1 MPRLVVLRGDD
12 GSATLEAVINLPVL
26 VLAIML
32 IVQGGAY
39 FHAQQ
44 VAQLVADRAIA
55 AARTYE
61 GSSPFGQAE
70 AEHVLHVVGDGTLT
84 NAQVQVGRDS
94 RAVTVRI
101 AADVPHFLPYFP
113 SRVTVTSS
121 GPIEQYSQAGRHE

>member
-1 MPRLVVLRGDD
+1 MRLLAVRRGDD

-44 VAQLVADRAIA
+44 VAQLVADRAVA

-84 NAQVQVGRDS
+84 DTQVQVGRDS
-94 RAVTVRI
+94 RTATVTI
-101 AADVPHFLPYFP
+101 AADVPHFLPFFP

-121 GPIEQYSQAGRHE
+121 GPTEQYSKAGRHG